1 MQRIAIIRKPNVYY
15 AFDRSSKDLSF
26 CFNVNRKHPL
36 RSPGGGLRPPPPPC
50 GEPRSAEFAGH
61 QIDPAGRGAVH
72 FEQGPALV
80 DDEDGR
86 GQKPDTHI
94 LLAFRRPLVPVA
106 GWLLAGDAVPR
117 RCRVGLRRGR
127 LAEPSPARRIGCP
140 CAAQAIPGRDRFPQR
155 SASPWIAGEPRHHG
169 HARHHAGVQDQRSKP
184 WVSGFLRSE
193 LRKVAAQVAGTAA
206 DGLGGPG
213 HAGLARLERRDHPA
227 RRAGQDPAR
236 ADSRRLRQP
245 LQPRQ
250 QAWVLP
256 PQDTHE
262 DIHRQT
268 TACSGFRHTQPA
280 PRQGGPPTRTTP
292 IS

>member
-50 GEPRSAEFAGH
+50 GEPRSAVFAGH

-106 GWLLAGDAVPR
+106 GWLSAGDAVPR

-184 WVSGFLRSE
+184 WVSGFLRIPVD
-193 LRKVAAQVAGTAA
+193 R
-206 DGLGGPG
+206 DGPG
-213 HAGLARLERRDHPA
+213 GAAR
-227 RRAGQDPAR
+227 
-236 ADSRRLRQP
+236 
-245 LQPRQ
+245 PR
-250 QAWVLP
+250 VL
-256 PQDTHE
+256 DM
-262 DIHRQT
+262 
-268 TACSGFRHTQPA
+268 
-280 PRQGGPPTRTTP
+280 TP
-292 IS
+292 E

>member
-106 GWLLAGDAVPR
+106 GWLSAGDAVPR

-127 LAEPSPARRIGCP
+127 LAEPSMPAGSAAPARR
-140 CAAQAIPGRDRFPQR
+140 
-155 SASPWIAGEPRHHG
+155 
-169 HARHHAGVQDQRSKP
+169 
-184 WVSGFLRSE
+184 LR
-193 LRKVAAQVAGTAA
+193 
-206 DGLGGPG
+206 
-213 HAGLARLERRDHPA
+213 
-227 RRAGQDPAR
+227 RRAGTVFIIKDLR
-236 ADSRRLRQP
+236 RRSRRAP
-245 LQPRQ
+245 PRS
-250 QAWVLP
+250 AG
-256 PQDTHE
+256 
-262 DIHRQT
+262 R
-268 TACSGFRHTQPA
+268 
-280 PRQGGPPTRTTP
+280 
-292 IS
+292 